1 MISRIL
7 YCHFRC
13 GWQVGTCGV
22 IFMPLCSIPTCLL
35 KSCTTEKK
43 KDTCYFMKIRPTRR
57 ISKIVELCNEKLCN
71 RIKVIVLKLHVIKR
85 FNSEKKDKNSELST
99 TKCEFATNVQVKVKN
114 NITFSIITINVNH
127 V

>member
-35 KSCTTEKK
+35 KPCTTEKK
-43 KDTCYFMKIRPTRR
+43 RDTCYFMKIRPTRR

-85 FNSEKKDKNSELST
+85 FNSEKKKIKIVN
-99 TKCEFATNVQVKVKN
+99 FQQQNVNLRLMCKSRLKI
-114 NITFSIITINVNH
+114 ITFSIITINVNH